1 MRISDWSS
9 DLCSSDLIGSLA
21 AEAGGLVAE
30 IQSGVEQSSRAE
42 AQFETITDAL
52 HDATHLVALLDD
64 QSDRIAQ
71 SSAMVHAH
79 GARVREAVDRVVPS
93 VPANGQPPGDTR
105 DSILMLEHV
114 TNRMF
119 NAVTSAGVSHPA
131 SSLVHRTTKE
141 RDALD
146 ALPH

>member
-1 MRISDWSS
+1 MTHPFPTRRSP
-9 DLCSSDLIGSLA
+9 DLRA

-71 SSAMVHAH
+71 PSAIVNAN
-79 GARVREAVDRVVPS
+79 GAKVREELDRVVPS
-93 VPANGQPPGDTR
+93 VRDNSATMEGTRTPILCREQGSPPQ
-105 DSILMLEHV
+105 
-114 TNRMF
+114 F
-119 NAVTSAGVSHPA
+119 TSQIPRGG
-131 SSLVHRTTKE
+131 
-141 RDALD
+141 
-146 ALPH
+146 

>member
-71 SSAMVHAH
+71 SSAMVHAN
-79 GARVREAVDRVVPS
+79 GAKVREALDSVVAS
-93 VPANGQPPGDTR
+93 VRDNSSTLDGTR
-105 DSILMLEHV
+105 TSILSMEHV
-114 TNRMF
+114 SNRMRSE
-119 NAVTSAGVSHPA
+119 AHTSE
-131 SSLVHRTTKE
+131 TQ
-141 RDALD
+141 AL
-146 ALPH
+146 